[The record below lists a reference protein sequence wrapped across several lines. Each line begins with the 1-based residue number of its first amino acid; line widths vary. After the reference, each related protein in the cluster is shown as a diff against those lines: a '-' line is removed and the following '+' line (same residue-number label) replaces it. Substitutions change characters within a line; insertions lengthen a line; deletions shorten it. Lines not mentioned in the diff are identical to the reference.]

1 MSPRFESIELTRT
14 DQSKATK
21 DETTMPEREPNGS
34 ATALANQDHRPC
46 GQAMTTLI
54 QFSQPRPVFLSEK
67 GYGYGSYNR
76 VYYCAV
82 EILRSRERDKSTR

>member
-1 MSPRFESIELTRT
+1 MSPQFESIELTQTRAKPQQT
-14 DQSKATK
+14 RQ
-21 DETTMPEREPNGS
+21 PCRNEPNGS

-46 GQAMTTLI
+46 GQAMTTVI

-67 GYGYGSYNR
+67 GYGSYNR

-82 EILRSRERDKSTR
+82 EILRSRERDKSTQ